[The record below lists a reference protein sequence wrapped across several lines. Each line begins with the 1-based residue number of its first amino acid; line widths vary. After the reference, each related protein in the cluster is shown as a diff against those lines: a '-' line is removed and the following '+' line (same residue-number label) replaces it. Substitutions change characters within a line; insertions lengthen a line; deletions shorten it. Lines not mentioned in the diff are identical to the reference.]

1 VGEEA
6 IARTE
11 LLGRPLERV
20 AANIAE
26 GHPGARMV
34 KRPGDT
40 EADAGASAGDEDD
53 VAGEVEGGGGI
64 YPEVSGRLAARALEE
79 SPLT

>member
-1 VGEEA
+1 
-6 IARTE
+6 
-11 LLGRPLERV
+11 
-20 AANIAE
+20 
-26 GHPGARMV
+26 MV
-34 KRPGDT
+34 KRPGDA